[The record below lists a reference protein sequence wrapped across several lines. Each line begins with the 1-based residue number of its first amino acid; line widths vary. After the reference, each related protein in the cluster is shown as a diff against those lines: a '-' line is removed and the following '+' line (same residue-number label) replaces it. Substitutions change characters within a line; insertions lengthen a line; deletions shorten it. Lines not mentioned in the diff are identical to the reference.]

1 MSRQASTTKKNTAG
15 LEPLLS
21 ETWAGSWFSRPAAWC
36 VLAWCVAALLWKLAV
51 PLWLMIIAGL
61 AAALLAPMVATG
73 LDMPL
78 RGRWFHFTLWLSMGA
93 YTSWVVASTPLQR
106 DVFLA
111 LPFAGAPLGAWWWWL
126 RHLTALDRARGADRH
141 AAAVKDAD
149 HGEYVAVL
157 ERVLKKKPGTSGIKE
172 ITRVPFD
179 AGVEYGETITLTLPA
194 DGSVTYERLD
204 AMVPELVT
212 AADARK
218 GSLVF
223 EEDPERGRRVK
234 LHVGY
239 KDALAETRPLPF
251 DRGPKSIHDP
261 ITLGQYADGG
271 IAVVTFREIAA
282 MLVGIKGSGKSSLIN
297 THLAHLT
304 GCVDALVWMIDL
316 KGMGETALPWVEPFL
331 EATTGRPALD
341 WLAVDEFEA
350 DLMLNAVKAGIQG
363 RKTKKVDPSRDKPAI
378 ILVVEEASLVTGV
391 GKAEN
396 IRRAGLMQDGVT
408 TGRSKGFDALICS
421 QRGTVTMLGNG
432 DMTSNLDVRYGMRVQ
447 DRQDGSMIFP
457 ESAWS
462 GLLMAIQKTKAHR
475 GVFLMQGTDQD
486 RKMLA
491 KSHWVDP
498 ANIAGMAITNAQYQ
512 PELDDETLRAVEAK
526 MSEMGV
532 PGGYA
537 ARWDRLRE
545 ALGYPV
551 REAAQLSHGL
561 PHQLSHGL
569 PHQVSHEVSHQV
581 PHDRPSGASGET
593 PEARGLRL
601 VREAMAAAQTER
613 EAASDEATF
622 ETIRGHAWDEA
633 AGAWRET
640 ETPIDIPPEER
651 ADPDV
656 IPPILRHL
664 VRIFDARRTDK
675 LPTRVILEDLPG
687 EMTSKALGLLA
698 NQCGFTSIENVK
710 DGEAR
715 VRGYAW
721 ADVNR
726 AVANARM
733 GRMPKEA
740 FDWKP

>member
-1 MSRQASTTKKNTAG
+1 MSRQTSTKKNAG
-15 LEPLLS
+15 PEPLLS
-21 ETWAGSWFSRPAAWC
+21 ETWAGSWFTRPAAWC
-36 VLAWCVAALLWKLAV
+36 ILAWCIAALLWKLAV
-51 PLWLMIIAGL
+51 PLWVVILGGL
-61 AAALLAPMVATG
+61 AAAVIAPMVATG

-78 RGRWFHFTLWLSMGA
+78 RGRQFHFVLWLLMGA
-93 YTSWVVASTPLQR
+93 YGSWVVASTPLQR

-111 LPFAGAPLGAWWWWL
+111 WPFAGAPLGAWWWWL
-126 RHLTALDRARGADRH
+126 RHLTAVDRARGADKH
-141 AAAVKDAD
+141 AAAEKDAD
-149 HGEYVAVL
+149 RGEYVAVL
-157 ERVLKKKPGTSGIKE
+157 ERVLKKKPGTSGITK
-172 ITRVPFD
+172 ISQVPFE
-179 AGVEYGETITLTLPA
+179 AGVEYGETITLQLPA
-194 DGSVTYERLD
+194 DGSITYERLD

-234 LHVGY
+234 LHVAG
-239 KDALAETRPLPF
+239 KDALGETRPLPF

-261 ITLGQYADGG
+261 IALGQYADGG

-341 WLAVDEFEA
+341 WLAVDEYEA
-350 DLMLNAVKAGIQG
+350 DLLLNAVKAGIQG
-363 RKTKKVDPSRDKPAI
+363 RKTKKVDPSREKPAI

-408 TGRSKGFDALICS
+408 TGRSKAFDSLICS

-447 DRQDGSMIFP
+447 DRQDGAMIFP
-457 ESAWS
+457 ESDWS
-462 GLLMAIQKTKAHR
+462 SLLMTILKTKAHR
-475 GVFLMQGTDQD
+475 GVFLMQGTDHD

-512 PELDDETLRAVEAK
+512 PELDDETLRAVETK
-526 MSEMGV
+526 MAEMGV

-537 ARWDRLRE
+537 SRWDRLRE

-551 REAAQLSHGL
+551 REAVQLSHGV
-561 PHQLSHGL
+561 P
-569 PHQVSHEVSHQV
+569 HQV
-581 PHDRPSGASGET
+581 PHDLPHNGPRTLPHET
-593 PEARGLRL
+593 PEDRGLRL
-601 VREAMAAAQTER
+601 VNEAIAADRSVR
-613 EAASDEATF
+613 EAAASEASF
-622 ETIRGHAWDEA
+622 EAITGHAWDEA
-633 AGAWRET
+633 AGVWRET
-640 ETPIDIPPEER
+640 ELPHDMPTEER
-651 ADPDV
+651 DDPDV

-664 VRIFDARRTDK
+664 VAVFAGRAEDK
-675 LPTRVILEDLPG
+675 LPTRVILEHLPG
-687 EMTSKALGLLA
+687 ELTATKLGRLA
-698 NQCGFTSIENVK
+698 NICGFTSIENIA
-710 DGEAR
+710 DEEAPGGR
-715 VRGYAW
+715 ARGYAQ
-721 ADVNR
+721 ADVLR
-726 AVANARM
+726 ALSQARL
-733 GRMPKEA
+733 GKMPKAA
-740 FDWKP
+740 FDWVP